1 MNALL
6 SSDEGRNNYSMPDH
20 TKKVSLVTSEN
31 RFVCHT
37 EGIMNSRYQGRKLG
51 LDISRVSIDY
61 NSNIIGHHNNMLI
74 PDEGSNKVSKP
85 DLDTASKPNLDITQ
99 CAKYLFNDPLN
110 LNLSTPSSNFACK
123 YYVTHTTLPKD
134 SNQSQPGNISH
145 KEGNRPEN
153 SHLTLLHEYHCS
165 DKH

>member
-1 MNALL
+1 MNTLL

-37 EGIMNSRYQGRKLG
+37 EGIMNSRDQGRKLG

-110 LNLSTPSSNFACK
+110 LNLSTPSSNFVCK
-123 YYVTHTTLPKD
+123 YYGTPITPPKD
-134 SNQSQPGNISH
+134 SKYIQPGVNSC
-145 KEGNRPEN
+145 KEGNIHEE
-153 SHLTLLHEYHCS
+153 SHLISLQKDH
-165 DKH
+165 